1 MGLGTFTS
9 YARAKSIF
17 KIQMF
22 ILIHF
27 TNLAAQNAAKQR
39 MAKYHPQKSHSNNAR
54 SVVKSLPPLN
64 FITKSVL
71 IPQLARS
78 VTVKLKDKNVV
89 TVILASLQLTPDK
102 LEPSRE
108 IEKGS
113 SYSEFELSG
122 DDRN

>member
-1 MGLGTFTS
+1 
-9 YARAKSIF
+9 
-17 KIQMF
+17 
-22 ILIHF
+22 
-27 TNLAAQNAAKQR
+27 

-71 IPQLARS
+71 ILQLARS

-89 TVILASLQLTPDK
+89 TVILASLPLTPDK